1 MYEDSHTRMEV
12 VGKIIQMLPLQEG
25 VGRNGNPW
33 KLQAYVLETLDQ
45 YPRKVHF
52 EVFGEDR
59 IKQNPCEIDQLVTV
73 SFDIESREF
82 NGRWYTSIRAW
93 RIQQGDTTQAAAVPA
108 AAPAQAAPA
117 AAPAAPAAAPV
128 DAAPSAIFI
137 APISDS
143 AQTKPR
149 FFSGIAKLINSPIS
163 DCGVIG

>member
-1 MYEDSHTRMEV
+1 
-12 VGKIIQMLPLQEG
+12 MLPLQEG

-108 AAPAQAAPA
+108 AAPAQAAPVPA
-117 AAPAAPAAAPV
+117 AAPAAAPV
-128 DAAPSAIFI
+128 DAAPAVDPFDASAGEGT
-137 APISDS
+137 SDL
-143 AQTKPR
+143 P
-149 FFSGIAKLINSPIS
+149 F
-163 DCGVIG
+163 